1 MAHKT
6 PARSLIFSV
15 GIVAAGIAIVYL
27 AREVLMPIALAL
39 LLAFLLAPVTD
50 NLRKLHLG
58 KTFSSLLALLLT
70 FIICG
75 LLATA
80 MARQF
85 LDIAGDLPRYKG
97 SISERLQAMSHLP
110 AIGALTRGM
119 ETLTH
124 GLANPGSAKQSPGH
138 PAQEPLRTAKSPIPV
153 QVVDGDQGNF
163 AMARNVLTSLL
174 GPLGQAGIVLVFATF
189 ILLHKE
195 EVRNRFVRLAGMSQI
210 SVTTVALDDAG
221 KRISRYLRFALLVN
235 VCFGALIAAGLF
247 ALGMPNVL
255 LWGMLAAA
263 MRFVPYVGILIS
275 GSAPL
280 LLSLAIFPGWLKPG
294 LVLLL
299 FFVLEA
305 ILSNA
310 IEPVVY
316 GANTGTSPLGLLVAA
331 IAWTVLW
338 GPVGLVLSTPLTVC
352 LVVIGRHVP
361 QLSFLHVLLAEEPAL
376 AHDAHLYQRLL
387 AGDRDESLT
396 IVNEALKDKPLVEVY
411 DALVIP
417 ALRLAEQDRH
427 KGAVLTDRAE
437 SMFSAMSQ
445 VIMEVETR
453 IESGKDLSESFPKP
467 SEENSL
473 SFRPASECPQQIA
486 CLGVVDAA
494 DELCAEML
502 AQVLHHG
509 GCNCVHFPSNWIH
522 ELREDTDDI
531 IFLSAIPPFAF
542 VSARSYCARIR
553 RQCPSSTIIVG
564 MWGHR
569 SDVDKIKE
577 RFGTAKPDYVMTTFA
592 EALDFVVAARLDHG
606 SAST

>member
-1 MAHKT
+1 
-6 PARSLIFSV
+6 
-15 GIVAAGIAIVYL
+15 
-27 AREVLMPIALAL
+27 
-39 LLAFLLAPVTD
+39 
-50 NLRKLHLG
+50 
-58 KTFSSLLALLLT
+58 
-70 FIICG
+70 
-75 LLATA
+75 
-80 MARQF
+80 
-85 LDIAGDLPRYKG
+85 
-97 SISERLQAMSHLP
+97 
-110 AIGALTRGM
+110 
-119 ETLTH
+119 
-124 GLANPGSAKQSPGH
+124 
-138 PAQEPLRTAKSPIPV
+138 
-153 QVVDGDQGNF
+153 
-163 AMARNVLTSLL
+163 
-174 GPLGQAGIVLVFATF
+174 
-189 ILLHKE
+189 
-195 EVRNRFVRLAGMSQI
+195 
-210 SVTTVALDDAG
+210 
-221 KRISRYLRFALLVN
+221 
-235 VCFGALIAAGLF
+235 
-247 ALGMPNVL
+247 
-255 LWGMLAAA
+255 
-263 MRFVPYVGILIS
+263 
-275 GSAPL
+275 
-280 LLSLAIFPGWLKPG
+280 
-294 LVLLL
+294 
-299 FFVLEA
+299 LEA
-305 ILSNA
+305 ILANA

-361 QLSFLHVLLAEEPAL
+361 QLSFLHILLAEEPAL

-396 IVNEALKDKPLVEVY
+396 IVNEALKDTPLVEVY

-437 SMFSAMSQ
+437 SMFSAMSH

-453 IESGKDLSESFPKP
+453 IYGGKDVSESVAKP
-467 SEENSL
+467 PEENAL
-473 SFRPASECPQQIA
+473 SFQPSSECPQQIA

-494 DELCAEML
+494 DELCATML

-577 RFGTAKPDYVMTTFA
+577 RFGTARPDYVMTTFA